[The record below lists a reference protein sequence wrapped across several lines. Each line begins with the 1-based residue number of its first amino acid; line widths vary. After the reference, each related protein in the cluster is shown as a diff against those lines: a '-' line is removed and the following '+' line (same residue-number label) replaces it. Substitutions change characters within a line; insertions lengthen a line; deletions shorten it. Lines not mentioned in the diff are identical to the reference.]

1 MVFTT
6 LTSKGQV
13 TVPKAVPDAWGFNC
27 GALSSWELNTQ
38 SLRIGVM
45 APLDVSH
52 LSGLETGLSEW
63 SSDAGKAAF
72 ASC

>member
-6 LTSKGQV
+6 LTAKWQAK
-13 TVPKAVPDAWGFNC
+13 VPKAVPNAWGLNC
-27 GALSSWELNTQ
+27 GALSSWELNNQ

-52 LSGLETGLSEW
+52 LSGL
-63 SSDAGKAAF
+63 
-72 ASC
+72 SCYCDSMPDRSLAKIRF